1 MTLPHDTK
9 GKRGFRPA
17 RFIARLAALLLL
29 VAVLGAAAY
38 GWSLSRDVEKRFSGR
53 RWSIPSTVYSDTTL
67 IYPGQRIRSDAL
79 LDKLQ
84 RLAYRAVDHAPKQ
97 KGQFRRRGDSF
108 EIFLNDVNLIVLER
122 SGFPVKIDIK
132 KGTILDIRHGL
143 SGESIPLLELAPE
156 ELMRFFGPEREQRRL
171 ISIDRV
177 PAHVQRAFMAAE
189 DTRFMD
195 HFGLDLRGILRAALV
210 NLRHGAIHQ
219 GGSTITQQL
228 AKNYFLTPE
237 KTFSRKIKEMILA
250 LVIEQMYTKDQILEI
265 YLNEVYFGQKG
276 SVAVNGLGEA
286 SLFYFGKPAAQLTVA
301 EGATLAGLLRA
312 PNRDS
317 PYVDAQ
323 RARRRRD
330 QVLHTMVEQGW
341 ISAAEGAAALASP
354 LEPSGFR
361 AYGKK
366 APYFMDYLGRQA
378 ETLYAR
384 DDLAKLGLSIF
395 TTLDTEVQE
404 AAETALAAGLERL
417 EKNDPALRRRE
428 PDRRLQGAIIVMQ
441 PKTGYI
447 LAMVGGRD
455 YATSQFNRITHARRQ
470 PGSAFKPFVFL
481 SALDRFSPASV
492 LSNAPVTYQ
501 VNGKSW
507 RPDNFSPMA
516 ARTVTMRT
524 ALAHSINI
532 ATVDLAMK
540 IGLEEVVRTASAFDF
555 STPLAPHPSLALGAM
570 EVIPLELA
578 RAYCALAADGLLPVP
593 LSLKEIGDDHGQVLN
608 RRHMAVEPVTT
619 PAKAFLIN
627 SMLSSA
633 VAEGTARSLK
643 RMGIGQPVA
652 GKTGTTNDS
661 RDAWFVGYT
670 PEILALVWVGFDD
683 GTSMRGTGASAALP
697 IWADLM
703 RRIPQHLSGAWFQR
717 PEGIV
722 DRVICADSGQLA
734 VTGRCPQ
741 PVRELFLQDLVP
753 TDPCPL
759 HQPPRSRLQ
768 KFFEEVKEFVDKL

>member
-1 MTLPHDTK
+1 
-9 GKRGFRPA
+9 
-17 RFIARLAALLLL
+17 
-29 VAVLGAAAY
+29 
-38 GWSLSRDVEKRFSGR
+38 
-53 RWSIPSTVYSDTTL
+53 
-67 IYPGQRIRSDAL
+67 
-79 LDKLQ
+79 
-84 RLAYRAVDHAPKQ
+84 
-97 KGQFRRRGDSF
+97 
-108 EIFLNDVNLIVLER
+108 
-122 SGFPVKIDIK
+122 
-132 KGTILDIRHGL
+132 
-143 SGESIPLLELAPE
+143 
-156 ELMRFFGPEREQRRL
+156 
-171 ISIDRV
+171 
-177 PAHVQRAFMAAE
+177 
-189 DTRFMD
+189 
-195 HFGLDLRGILRAALV
+195 
-210 NLRHGAIHQ
+210 
-219 GGSTITQQL
+219 L

-237 KTFSRKIKEMILA
+237 KTFSRKIKEMVLA
-250 LVIEQMYTKDQILEI
+250 LVMEQMYTKAQILEI

-276 SVAVNGLGEA
+276 SVAVTGLGEA

-317 PYVDAQ
+317 PYVNAQ
-323 RARRRRD
+323 RARQRRD

-341 ISAAEGAAALASP
+341 ISAAEGATALASP
-354 LEPSGFR
+354 LKPSGFKV
-361 AYGKK
+361 YGKK
-366 APYFMDYLGRQA
+366 APYFMDYLSRQA
-378 ETLYAR
+378 EALYAR

-404 AAETALAAGLERL
+404 AAEKALAVGLERL
-417 EKNDPALRRRE
+417 EKNDPTLRRRE
-428 PDRRLQGAIIVMQ
+428 PDRRLQGAIIVIQ

-455 YATSQFNRITHARRQ
+455 YATSQFNRVTHARRQ

-481 SALDRFSPASV
+481 SALNRFNPASL
-492 LSNAPVTYQ
+492 LSNTPVTYQ

-516 ARTVTMRT
+516 AQTVTMRT

-540 IGLEEVVRTASAFDF
+540 IGLDEVVRTASAFDF

-578 RAYCALAADGLLPVP
+578 RAYCAFAADGLLPVP
-593 LSLKEIGDDHGQVLN
+593 LSLKEIGDDHDQVLN

-643 RMGIGQPVA
+643 GLGIGQPVA
-652 GKTGTTNDS
+652 GKTGTTNES

-683 GTSMRGTGASAALP
+683 GGSVKGTGASAALP

-717 PEGIV
+717 PAGVV

-734 VTGRCPQ
+734 VTGRCPR
-741 PVRELFLQDLVP
+741 PVRELFLEELVP

-759 HQPPRSRLQ
+759 HQPPQSRLQ

>member
-29 VAVLGAAAY
+29 VSVLGAAAY

-122 SGFPVKIDIK
+122 SGYPVKIDIK

-428 PDRRLQGAIIVMQ
+428 PDRRLQGAVIVMQ

-507 RPDNFSPMA
+507 RPDNFSPMVA
-516 ARTVTMRT
+516 QTVTMRT

-768 KFFEEVKEFVDKL
+768 KFFEEVKELVDKL

>member
-1 MTLPHDTK
+1 MASSNNKKSKRRFHPVRFLAKFTLVTLL
-9 GKRGFRPA
+9 
-17 RFIARLAALLLL
+17 LAA
-29 VAVLGAAAY
+29 VVMAVY
-38 GWSLSRDVEKRFSGR
+38 GVYLSRDIEKRFSGR

-79 LDKLQ
+79 LEKLQ

-97 KGQFRRRGDSF
+97 KGQFRRRGESF

-143 SGESIPLLELAPE
+143 SSESIPLLELAPE
-156 ELMRFFGPEREQRRL
+156 ELMLFFGPEREQRRL
-171 ISIDRV
+171 ISIENV
-177 PAHVQRAFMAAE
+177 PQQVQRAFMAAE

-195 HFGLDLRGILRAALV
+195 HFGLDLRGILRAAYV

-237 KTFSRKIKEMILA
+237 KTFSRKIKEMVLA
-250 LVIEQMYTKDQILEI
+250 LVMEQMYTKAQILEI

-276 SVAVNGLGEA
+276 SVAVTGLGEA

-317 PYVDAQ
+317 PYVNAE
-323 RARRRRD
+323 RARQRRD

-341 ISAAEGAAALASP
+341 ISAAEGATALASP
-354 LEPSGFR
+354 LKPSGFKV
-361 AYGKK
+361 YGKK
-366 APYFMDYLGRQA
+366 APYFMDYLSRQA
-378 ETLYAR
+378 EALYAR

-404 AAETALAAGLERL
+404 AAEKALAVGLERL
-417 EKNDPALRRRE
+417 EKNDPTLRRRE
-428 PDRRLQGAIIVMQ
+428 PDRRLQGAIIVIQ

-455 YATSQFNRITHARRQ
+455 YATSQFNRVTHARRQ

-481 SALDRFSPASV
+481 SALNRFNPASV
-492 LSNAPVTYQ
+492 LSNTPVTYQ

-516 ARTVTMRT
+516 AQTVTMRT

-540 IGLEEVVRTASAFDF
+540 IGLDEVVRTASAFDF

-578 RAYCALAADGLLPVP
+578 RAYCAFAADGLLPVP
-593 LSLKEIGDDHGQVLN
+593 LSLKEIGDDHDQVLN

-643 RMGIGQPVA
+643 GLGIGQPVA
-652 GKTGTTNDS
+652 GKTGTTNES

-683 GTSMRGTGASAALP
+683 GGSVKGTGASAALP

-717 PEGIV
+717 PAGVV

-734 VTGRCPQ
+734 VTGRCPR
-741 PVRELFLQDLVP
+741 PVRELFLEELVP
-753 TDPCPL
+753 ADPCPL
-759 HQPPRSRLQ
+759 HQPPQSRLQ

>member
-1 MTLPHDTK
+1 MTLPHDKK

-122 SGFPVKIDIK
+122 SGFPVKIDIR

-250 LVIEQMYTKDQILEI
+250 LVIEQMYTKGQILEI

-286 SLFYFGKPAAQLTVA
+286 SLFYFGKPAAELTLA

-366 APYFMDYLGRQA
+366 APYFMDYLSRQA

-428 PDRRLQGAIIVMQ
+428 PDRRLQGAVIVMQ

-627 SMLSSA
+627 SMLNSA

>member
-753 TDPCPL
+753 IDPCPL

>member
-1 MTLPHDTK
+1 MTLPHDKK

-122 SGFPVKIDIK
+122 SGYPVKIDIK

-250 LVIEQMYTKDQILEI
+250 LVIEQMYTKGQILEI

-286 SLFYFGKPAAQLTVA
+286 SLFYFGKPAAELTLA

-428 PDRRLQGAIIVMQ
+428 PDRRLQGAVIVMQ

-501 VNGKSW
+501 VNGKPW

>member
-17 RFIARLAALLLL
+17 RFIARLAVLLLL
-29 VAVLGAAAY
+29 VTVLGAAAY

-67 IYPGQRIRSDAL
+67 IYPGRRIRSDAL

-195 HFGLDLRGILRAALV
+195 HFGLDPRGILRAAFV

-286 SLFYFGKPAAQLTVA
+286 SLFYFGKPAAELTLA

-341 ISAAEGAAALASP
+341 ISVAEGAAALASP

-378 ETLYAR
+378 ETLYAG

-428 PDRRLQGAIIVMQ
+428 PDRRLQGAVIVMQ

-492 LSNAPVTYQ
+492 LSNAPVIYQ

-578 RAYCALAADGLLPVP
+578 RAYCVFAADGLLPVP

-627 SMLSSA
+627 SLLNSA

-643 RMGIGQPVA
+643 RMGIGRPVA

-722 DRVICADSGQLA
+722 DRVICADSGRLA
-734 VTGRCPQ
+734 VTGRCPR

-768 KFFEEVKEFVDKL
+768 KFFEEVKELVDKL

>member
-79 LDKLQ
+79 LDKFQ

-122 SGFPVKIDIK
+122 SGFPVKIDIR

-156 ELMRFFGPEREQRRL
+156 ELMLFFGPEREQRRL

-366 APYFMDYLGRQA
+366 APYFMDYLSRQA

-428 PDRRLQGAIIVMQ
+428 PDHRLQGAIIVMQ

-516 ARTVTMRT
+516 AQTVTMRT

-578 RAYCALAADGLLPVP
+578 RAYCVFAADGLLPVP

>member
-122 SGFPVKIDIK
+122 SGYPVKIDIK

-250 LVIEQMYTKDQILEI
+250 LVIEQMYTKGQILEM

-286 SLFYFGKPAAQLTVA
+286 SLFYFGKPAAELTLA

-317 PYVDAQ
+317 PYVNAQ

-366 APYFMDYLGRQA
+366 APYFMDYLSRQA

-428 PDRRLQGAIIVMQ
+428 PDRRLQGAVIVMQ

-492 LSNAPVTYQ
+492 LSNAPVIYQ

-578 RAYCALAADGLLPVP
+578 RAYCVFAADGLLPVP

-683 GTSMRGTGASAALP
+683 ETSMRGTGASAALP

-717 PEGIV
+717 PEGVV

>member
-1 MTLPHDTK
+1 MTLPHDKK

-122 SGFPVKIDIK
+122 SGFPVKIDIR

-250 LVIEQMYTKDQILEI
+250 LVIEQMYTKGQILEI

-312 PNRDS
+312 PNRNS

-366 APYFMDYLGRQA
+366 APYFMDYLSRQA

-501 VNGKSW
+501 VNGKPW

-627 SMLSSA
+627 SMLNSA

>member
-1 MTLPHDTK
+1 
-9 GKRGFRPA
+9 
-17 RFIARLAALLLL
+17 
-29 VAVLGAAAY
+29 
-38 GWSLSRDVEKRFSGR
+38 
-53 RWSIPSTVYSDTTL
+53 
-67 IYPGQRIRSDAL
+67 
-79 LDKLQ
+79 
-84 RLAYRAVDHAPKQ
+84 
-97 KGQFRRRGDSF
+97 
-108 EIFLNDVNLIVLER
+108 
-122 SGFPVKIDIK
+122 
-132 KGTILDIRHGL
+132 
-143 SGESIPLLELAPE
+143 
-156 ELMRFFGPEREQRRL
+156 
-171 ISIDRV
+171 
-177 PAHVQRAFMAAE
+177 
-189 DTRFMD
+189 
-195 HFGLDLRGILRAALV
+195 
-210 NLRHGAIHQ
+210 
-219 GGSTITQQL
+219 
-228 AKNYFLTPE
+228 
-237 KTFSRKIKEMILA
+237 
-250 LVIEQMYTKDQILEI
+250 
-265 YLNEVYFGQKG
+265 
-276 SVAVNGLGEA
+276 
-286 SLFYFGKPAAQLTVA
+286 
-301 EGATLAGLLRA
+301 
-312 PNRDS
+312 
-317 PYVDAQ
+317 
-323 RARRRRD
+323 
-330 QVLHTMVEQGW
+330 MVEQGW
-341 ISAAEGAAALASP
+341 ISVAEGAAALASP

-378 ETLYAR
+378 ETLYAG

-428 PDRRLQGAIIVMQ
+428 PDRRLQGAVIVMQ

-501 VNGKSW
+501 VNGKPW

-516 ARTVTMRT
+516 AQTVTMRT

-627 SMLSSA
+627 SLLNSA

-643 RMGIGQPVA
+643 RMGIGRPVA

-722 DRVICADSGQLA
+722 DRVICADSGRLA
-734 VTGRCPQ
+734 VTGRCPR

>member
-79 LDKLQ
+79 LDKFQ

-122 SGFPVKIDIK
+122 SGFPVKIDIR

-156 ELMRFFGPEREQRRL
+156 ELMLFFGPEREQRRL

-366 APYFMDYLGRQA
+366 APYFMDYLSRQA

-428 PDRRLQGAIIVMQ
+428 PDHRLQGAIIVMQ

-516 ARTVTMRT
+516 AQTVTMRT

-578 RAYCALAADGLLPVP
+578 RAYCVFAADGLLPVP

-722 DRVICADSGQLA
+722 DLVICADSGQLA

-741 PVRELFLQDLVP
+741 PVRELFLQDRVP
-753 TDPCPL
+753 IDPCPL

>member
-1 MTLPHDTK
+1 MASSKNQKRK
-9 GKRGFRPA
+9 GRFRPV
-17 RFIARLAALLLL
+17 RFLAKLTLATLLLAN
-29 VAVLGAAAY
+29 VIMAAY
-38 GWSLSRDVEKRFSGR
+38 GLYLSRDIEKRFSGR

-122 SGFPVKIDIK
+122 SGFPVKIDINK
-132 KGTILDIRHGL
+132 ENILDIRHGL

-156 ELMRFFGPEREQRRL
+156 ALMRFFGPEREQRRL
-171 ISIDRV
+171 ISIDKV

-195 HFGLDLRGILRAALV
+195 HFGLDLRGILRAAFV

-250 LVIEQMYTKDQILEI
+250 LVIEQMYTKEQIIEI

-286 SLFYFGKPAAQLTVA
+286 SYFYFGKPAAELTLA
-301 EGATLAGLLRA
+301 EAATLAGLLRA

-317 PYVDAQ
+317 PYMDRQ

-330 QVLHTMVEQGW
+330 QVLHTMAERGW
-341 ISAAEGAAALASP
+341 VSPADRAAAIASP
-354 LEPSGFR
+354 MKPAGFT

-366 APYFMDYLGRQA
+366 APYFMDYLSRQA
-378 ETLYAR
+378 EDLYAK
-384 DDLAKLGLSIF
+384 DDLAQLGLSIF

-447 LAMVGGRD
+447 LAMVGGRN

-481 SALDRFSPASV
+481 SALDRFSPVSV
-492 LSNAPVTYQ
+492 LSNVPVTYQ
-501 VNGKSW
+501 VNGTSW
-507 RPDNFSPMA
+507 RPDNFSPMGEK
-516 ARTVTMRT
+516 TVTMRT

-532 ATVDLAMK
+532 ATVDLAIK

-555 STPLAPHPSLALGAM
+555 STPLATHPSLALGAM

-578 RAYCALAADGLLPVP
+578 RAYCAFAADSLLPVP
-593 LSLKEIGDDHGQVLN
+593 LSLKEIGDDHGRILN
-608 RRHMAVEPVTT
+608 RRHMAAEPVTT

-643 RMGIGQPVA
+643 RMRIGQPVA

-717 PEGIV
+717 PEGVV

-741 PVRELFLQDLVP
+741 PARELFLQDLVP

-768 KFFEEVKEFVDKL
+768 KFFEEVKELVDKL